1 MTRDPADFAAFAA
14 AFPPRVQALAVID
27 DGLASAYWR
36 ARHAGHHHD
45 VLVQAARSAS
55 TATNPIGAAIARIRP
70 LADTSPPAVVRRPE
84 GPSHIGTHRP
94 CPDAHPDCEL
104 CLCDPDTGA
113 VHHVATPM
121 PDWFRQAWNELRV
134 ARTGLM
140 P

>member
-1 MTRDPADFAAFAA
+1 MTRDPADFADFAA
-14 AFPPRVQALAVID
+14 AFPPRVHSLAVID
-27 DGLASAYWR
+27 EGLASAYWR
-36 ARHAGHHHD
+36 ARNNGHHHD

-70 LADTSPPAVVRRPE
+70 LADTSPPAVVRDPR
-84 GPSHIGTHRP
+84 GPSHLDPHQP
-94 CPDAHPDCEL
+94 CPDRHPDCVL
-104 CLCDPDTGA
+104 CRCDPKAGT

-121 PDWFRQAWNELRV
+121 PPWFRQAWTELRV